1 MCPKDPKGIC
11 NITTNVNMSRLDA
24 KLANNISIIPANYFC
39 SFNFSIENSE
49 SALIDIWRRA
59 FSIRK
64 PKELIDVKMVQYKPG
79 DEEEEYSTSITK
91 KVDESDHNLKTTI
104 AIDEDGSTE
113 NHQF

>member
-79 DEEEEYSTSITK
+79 DEEEEYS
-91 KVDESDHNLKTTI
+91 VDYLSDSLIIRNSQLNRMTLN
-104 AIDEDGSTE
+104 A
-113 NHQF
+113 